1 MDSEMNKD
9 SQFPEA
15 ELARL
20 ADGSLPASRQAEL
33 RGELER
39 SPELARAL
47 AEQERAVTL
56 LRSADEVQAPDSLR
70 QRIEEQATAAGASRG
85 RVRPRPRV
93 RLRLA
98 LPRPRMR
105 LRLALPSVSALA
117 AAVAVAIVLIAGGGG
132 TSAPTLAQTTHLTLA
147 SAMFPAPRESSSRA
161 DTLDDSAAGIA
172 FPYWGRR
179 FAWNAVGARTD
190 KVSGREIL
198 TVFYASQSGSRVGYA
213 IVDGAALP
221 VHGGT
226 TVWRHG
232 VPFTLINVGGA
243 RLVTWLRSGHTCVIA
258 GRSVSDRT
266 LLALASGDVPQ

>member
-1 MDSEMNKD
+1 MDSEMKNKD

-39 SPELARAL
+39 SPELASAL

-70 QRIEEQATAAGASRG
+70 QRIEEQARAAGASRR

-98 LPRPRMR
+98 I
-105 LRLALPSVSALA
+105 PSVSALA
-117 AAVAVAIVLIAGGGG
+117 AAVAVAVVLIAGGGG
-132 TSAPTLAQTTHLTLA
+132 TSAPTLAQATHLTLA
-147 SAMFPAPRESSSRA
+147 SATFPAPAESSSGA
-161 DTLDDSAAGIA
+161 TLDDTAAGIP
-172 FPYWGRR
+172 FPYWGRSVR
-179 FAWNAVGARTD
+179 WNAVGARAD
-190 KVSGREIL
+190 RVSGREIM
-198 TVFYASQSGSRVGYA
+198 TVFYASQSGTRVGYA
-213 IVDGAALP
+213 IVGGAALP

-226 TVWRHG
+226 PVWRHG
-232 VPFTLINVGGA
+232 VPFTLLNLGGA

-266 LLALASGDVPQ
+266 LLALASDDIPQ

>member
-1 MDSEMNKD
+1 MDSEMKKTD

-15 ELARL
+15 ELTRL

-39 SPELARAL
+39 SPELASAL

-70 QRIEEQATAAGASRG
+70 QRIEEQARAAGASRR

-98 LPRPRMR
+98 I
-105 LRLALPSVSALA
+105 PSVSALA
-117 AAVAVAIVLIAGGGG
+117 AAVAVAVVLIAGGGG
-132 TSAPTLAQTTHLTLA
+132 TSAPTLAQATHLTLA
-147 SAMFPAPRESSSRA
+147 SATFPAPTESSSGA
-161 DTLDDSAAGIA
+161 NTLTDTAAGIP
-172 FPYWGRR
+172 FPYWGRSVG
-179 FAWNAVGARTD
+179 FNAVGARAD
-190 KVSGREIL
+190 RVSGRDIV
-198 TVFYASQSGSRVGYA
+198 TVFYASQSGTRVGYA
-213 IVDGAALP
+213 IVGGAALP

-232 VPFTLINVGGA
+232 VPFTLLNLGGA

-258 GRSVSDRT
+258 GRSVRDRT

>member
-1 MDSEMNKD
+1 MKKTD
-9 SQFPEA
+9 SQIPEA

-47 AEQERAVTL
+47 AEQERALTL

-70 QRIEEQATAAGASRG
+70 QRIEEQARAAGASRR

-98 LPRPRMR
+98 I
-105 LRLALPSVSALA
+105 PSVSALA
-117 AAVAVAIVLIAGGGG
+117 AAVAVAVVLIAGGGG
-132 TSAPTLAQTTHLTLA
+132 TSAPTLAQATHLTLA
-147 SAMFPAPRESSSRA
+147 SATFPAPAESSSRA
-161 DTLDDSAAGIA
+161 NTLDDSAAGIP
-172 FPYWGRR
+172 FPYWGQRY
-179 FAWNAVGARTD
+179 AWNAVGARAD
-190 KVSGREIL
+190 RVAGRDIV
-198 TVFYASQSGSRVGYA
+198 TVFYTSQSGTRVGYA
-213 IVDGAALP
+213 IVGGAALP

-226 TVWRHG
+226 TVRRHG
-232 VPFTLINVGGA
+232 VPFTLLNVGGA
-243 RLVTWLRSGHTCVIA
+243 RLVTWLRSGHTCVIG

-266 LLALASGDVPQ
+266 LLRLASGEVPQ

>member
-33 RGELER
+33 RGELKR

-70 QRIEEQATAAGASRG
+70 QRIEEQAKAAGASRR

-98 LPRPRMR
+98 I
-105 LRLALPSVSALA
+105 PSVSALA
-117 AAVAVAIVLIAGGGG
+117 AAVAVAVVLIASGGG
-132 TSAPTLAQTTHLTLA
+132 TSAPTLAQPTLAQATHLTLA
-147 SAMFPAPRESSSRA
+147 SATSPAPVESRSGA
-161 DTLDDSAAGIA
+161 NTLDDSAAGIP
-172 FPYWGRR
+172 FPYWRR
-179 FAWNAVGARTD
+179 SVAWNAVGARAD
-190 KVSGREIL
+190 RVSGREIT
-198 TVFYASQSGSRVGYA
+198 TVFYASQSGTRVGYA
-213 IVDGAALP
+213 IVGGSPLP
-221 VHGGT
+221 VHGGS
-226 TVWRHG
+226 TVSRHG
-232 VPFTLINVGGA
+232 VQFTLLNLGGA

-266 LLALASGDVPQ
+266 LLRLASSDIPQ